1 MRINNRYKIE
11 SDDISVTLYESYI
24 GKEGKFKGKEQWK
37 AIGWFSTFKG
47 VMGKLIDLEVKK
59 TELKDLETFI
69 EKIDELKS
77 MINEIDF
84 SDCKGK
90 RIYIE

>member
-11 SDDISVTLYESYI
+11 SDDVSITLYESYI
-24 GKEGKFKGKEQWK
+24 GKGDKTKGKEQWK

-47 VMGKLIDLEVKK
+47 VMGKLIDLEVKR
-59 TELKDLETFI
+59 TELKDLETII

-77 MINEIDF
+77 MIGEIDF
-84 SDCKGK
+84 SNCKGK